1 MSHPS
6 PAVTIRDVAA
16 AAQVGITTVSRALN
30 NQSGISPATRA
41 RILQVAEELHYQPN
55 RHAQNLRSQNINN
68 IAVVM
73 KGPSNPFFLSL
84 IDPLEQAIRAHGYQ
98 MSLLRVPHEEDEV
111 NIGRGAYQDS
121 EAAGVLFLGGEAR
134 ESTAVFNSFPLPF
147 TLCTVPP
154 APDWDNSV
162 AAVSVDEAHGISLIV
177 SHLTGL
183 GHHRIAFLGPDQGE
197 RSVGAIREKA
207 FVSAL
212 NAQGI
217 TAEEKLIVRGGDG
230 DDPYSFS
237 YGYQMATR
245 LLSRKIPF
253 TAVVAIS
260 DVIALGAQ
268 KALIDAGLKIP
279 EEVSITGFD
288 GIEFARYTNPA
299 LTTIEQPIQQLAK
312 TSCHLL
318 FSQINKE
325 PLERPQRLLRGSLLI
340 GDSTGPAP
348 TD

>member
-1 MSHPS
+1 M
-6 PAVTIRDVAA
+6 
-16 AAQVGITTVSRALN
+16 
-30 NQSGISPATRA
+30 
-41 RILQVAEELHYQPN
+41 
-55 RHAQNLRSQNINN
+55 
-68 IAVVM
+68 
-73 KGPSNPFFLSL
+73 
-84 IDPLEQAIRAHGYQ
+84 
-98 MSLLRVPHEEDEV
+98 
-111 NIGRGAYQDS
+111 
-121 EAAGVLFLGGEAR
+121 
-134 ESTAVFNSFPLPF
+134 
-147 TLCTVPP
+147 
-154 APDWDNSV
+154 

-177 SHLTGL
+177 SHLTNL
-183 GHHRIAFLGPDQGE
+183 GHRRIAFLGPDQGE

-212 NAQGI
+212 SAQGV

-245 LLSRKIPF
+245 LLARKIPF

-299 LTTIEQPIQQLAK
+299 LTTIEQPIHQLAE
-312 TSCHLL
+312 TSCRLL
-318 FSQINKE
+318 FAQMNKE
-325 PLERPQRLLRGSLLI
+325 PIARPQRLLQGSLLV

>member
-1 MSHPS
+1 MSQPP

-41 RILQVAEELHYQPN
+41 RILQVAQDLHYQPN
-55 RHAQNLRSQNINN
+55 RHAQNLRSQDINN

-84 IDPLEQAIRAHGYQ
+84 IDPLEKAIRAHGYQ
-98 MSLLRVPHEEDEV
+98 MSLLRVPHEADEV

-121 EAAGVLFLGGEAR
+121 EAAGVLFLGGQAR

-154 APDWDNSV
+154 APSWDNSV
-162 AAVSVDEAHGISLIV
+162 AAVSVDEEHGISLIV
-177 SHLTGL
+177 SHLTDL
-183 GHHRIAFLGPDQGE
+183 GHRQIAFLGPDRAE

-207 FVSAL
+207 FISAL
-212 NAQGI
+212 SAQGI
-217 TAEEKLIVRGGDG
+217 TTDENLIVRGGDG
-230 DDPYSFS
+230 DNPYSFS

-245 LLSRKIPF
+245 LLARKIPF

-279 EEVSITGFD
+279 EDVSITGFD

-299 LTTIEQPIQQLAK
+299 LTTVEQPIELLAE
-312 TSCHLL
+312 TSCRLL
-318 FSQINKE
+318 FAQMKKQSIT
-325 PLERPQRLLRGSLLI
+325 RPQRLLRGSLLI
-340 GDSTGPAP
+340 ADSTGPAP
-348 TD
+348 TP

>member
-1 MSHPS
+1 MSQLP

-41 RILQVAEELHYQPN
+41 RILQVAQDLHYQPN

-84 IDPLEQAIRAHGYQ
+84 IDPLEKAIRAHGYQ
-98 MSLLRVPHEEDEV
+98 MSLLRVPHEADEV
-111 NIGRGAYQDS
+111 SIGRGAYQDS
-121 EAAGVLFLGGEAR
+121 EAAGVLFLGGQAR

-154 APDWDNSV
+154 APAWDNSV
-162 AAVSVDEAHGISLIV
+162 AAVSVDEEHGISLIV
-177 SHLTGL
+177 SHLTDL
-183 GHHRIAFLGPDQGE
+183 GHRQIAFLGPDRAE

-207 FVSAL
+207 FISAL
-212 NAQGI
+212 SAQGI
-217 TAEEKLIVRGGDG
+217 TTDENLIVRGGDG
-230 DDPYSFS
+230 DNPYSFS

-245 LLSRKIPF
+245 LLARKIPF

-279 EEVSITGFD
+279 EDVSITGFD

-299 LTTIEQPIQQLAK
+299 LTTVEQPIELLAE
-312 TSCHLL
+312 TSCRLL
-318 FSQINKE
+318 FAQMKKQSIT
-325 PLERPQRLLRGSLLI
+325 RPQRLLRGSLLI
-340 GDSTGPAP
+340 ADSTGPAP
-348 TD
+348 TP

>member
-1 MSHPS
+1 M
-6 PAVTIRDVAA
+6 
-16 AAQVGITTVSRALN
+16 
-30 NQSGISPATRA
+30 
-41 RILQVAEELHYQPN
+41 
-55 RHAQNLRSQNINN
+55 
-68 IAVVM
+68 
-73 KGPSNPFFLSL
+73 
-84 IDPLEQAIRAHGYQ
+84 
-98 MSLLRVPHEEDEV
+98 
-111 NIGRGAYQDS
+111 
-121 EAAGVLFLGGEAR
+121 
-134 ESTAVFNSFPLPF
+134 
-147 TLCTVPP
+147 PP

-207 FVSAL
+207 FVSSL

-288 GIEFARYTNPA
+288 GIEFARYTNLSLIHISEP
-299 LTTIEQPIQQLAK
+299 TRPCG
-312 TSCHLL
+312 TSRMP
-318 FSQINKE
+318 S
-325 PLERPQRLLRGSLLI
+325 S
-340 GDSTGPAP
+340 A
-348 TD
+348 